1 MLHLILFSIFLIV
14 VLFILAVGFL
24 INYHFKKLGI
34 DNDKGAEKIMKIY
47 KKGASIILLIS
58 LISLVFSMFIK

>member
-14 VLFILAVGFL
+14 VLFVLGIGFL

-34 DNDKGAEKIMKIY
+34 DNDRGAEKIMKIY
-47 KKGASIILLIS
+47 KNGVLIIS
-58 LISLVFSMFIK
+58 LISIISLILSVFIK